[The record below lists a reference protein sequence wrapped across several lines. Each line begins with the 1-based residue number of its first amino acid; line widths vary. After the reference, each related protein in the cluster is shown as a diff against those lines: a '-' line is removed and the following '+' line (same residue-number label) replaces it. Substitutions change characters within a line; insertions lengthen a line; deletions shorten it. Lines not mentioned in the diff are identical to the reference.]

1 MKSINVENQIQ
12 PRQER
17 NMTELLNAAV
27 SHKKFGT
34 GKIAKIEEG
43 YVTILFNDF
52 EKKFT
57 YPDSFK
63 NFLSISEPDLS
74 EKIRVVIEEM
84 ELQQQELKR
93 IDEEKRIEALKQ
105 KEIQDQLEKDA
116 ELAKQKLM
124 KTKPKKALEGS
135 ARKIRPLDNEQ
146 LASIFQRVKETLFS
160 NSSYTQTEFDERFDV
175 YKNYENRVMSNN
187 DYYQLIVNIIFYSGF
202 RAATVEKYLDTIHA
216 YFSDY
221 KVVMDY
227 DLEQIERIK
236 NDPQM
241 IQNKRKIDAC
251 VKNAAKINGIVKEYG
266 SVKDYIDSFEP
277 NLNEDCL
284 NKLKKSLEKNFSY
297 LGGITS
303 YHFMTDIGLNVLKPD
318 RVIARI
324 FYRLGLIA
332 TENELFE
339 AVKIGRSFSLATKI
353 PIRYIDVIF
362 VMYGQLNQENIESI
376 CSEKNPKCQK
386 CGVAIDCQ
394 YAKENGMMQ

>member
-1 MKSINVENQIQ
+1 
-12 PRQER
+12 
-17 NMTELLNAAV
+17 MTELLNAAV

-57 YPDSFK
+57 YPESFK

-105 KEIQDQLEKDA
+105 KEIQDQLKKDA

-124 KTKPKKALEGS
+124 KTKPEKALEGS
-135 ARKIRPLDNEQ
+135 AIKISPFDNEQ

-221 KVVMDY
+221 KIVMDY

-266 SVKDYIDSFEP
+266 SVKAYIDSFEP

-284 NKLKKSLEKNFSY
+284 NKLKKSLEKNFIY

-362 VMYGQLNQENIESI
+362 VMYGQL
-376 CSEKNPKCQK
+376 K
-386 CGVAIDCQ
+386 VANRT
-394 YAKENGMMQ
+394 KR